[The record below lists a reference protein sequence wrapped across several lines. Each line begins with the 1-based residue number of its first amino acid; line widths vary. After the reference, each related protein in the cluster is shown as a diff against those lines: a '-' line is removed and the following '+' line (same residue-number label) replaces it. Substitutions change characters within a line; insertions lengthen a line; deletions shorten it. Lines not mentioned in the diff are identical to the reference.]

1 MNPQTP
7 SIRQPEPPRTAVP
20 EPRSESE
27 SAPEPATFT
36 VQLSST
42 RRGAR
47 LARLLAAQ
55 WLDERAVPFR
65 CAASHSTA
73 LIVAELAAN
82 AVRHCGNVGRDFRL
96 RLVLD
101 ANRRAPGRV
110 LRVEVTDARA
120 DKPLPPG
127 PPRPAGD
134 EEESGRGL
142 LLVDAVADRWG
153 HRVNDPVTKTLW
165 AELDLRG

>member
-7 SIRQPEPPRTAVP
+7 SIRQPEPPQVHRGRGA
-20 EPRSESE
+20 
-27 SAPEPATFT
+27 AQATFT

-55 WLDERAVPFR
+55 WLDERGVPFR
-65 CAASHSTA
+65 CTTAHSAA

-96 RLVLD
+96 RLTVSE
-101 ANRRAPGRV
+101 AEPGRV

-120 DKPLPPG
+120 DKPLPTRV
-127 PPRPAGD
+127 PRSPSDA

-142 LLVDAVADRWG
+142 VLVDAVADRWG
-153 HRVNDPVTKTLW
+153 ERVNDLVTKTLW
-165 AELDLRG
+165 AELKLPV

>member
-1 MNPQTP
+1 MNPQTQE
-7 SIRQPEPPRTAVP
+7 IRQPEPPQ
-20 EPRSESE
+20 
-27 SAPEPATFT
+27 APVATFT

-47 LARLLAAQ
+47 LARLLATQ
-55 WLDERAVPFR
+55 WLEEHGVPFGST
-65 CAASHSTA
+65 ASHTAA

-82 AVRHCGNVGRDFRL
+82 AVRHCGNIGRDFRL
-96 RLVLD
+96 CLTLSEPT
-101 ANRRAPGRV
+101 PGRR

-127 PPRPAGD
+127 SPPPSGT

-142 LLVDAVADRWG
+142 VLVDALADRWG
-153 HRVNDPVTKTLW
+153 NRVNDRITKTLW
-165 AELDLRG
+165 AELDLPL